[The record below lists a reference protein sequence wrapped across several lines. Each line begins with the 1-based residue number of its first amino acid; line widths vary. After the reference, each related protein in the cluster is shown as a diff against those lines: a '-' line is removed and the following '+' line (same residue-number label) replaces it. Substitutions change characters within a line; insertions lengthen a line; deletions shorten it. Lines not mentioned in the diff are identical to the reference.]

1 MRRLLNLCL
10 LLFFSAGLLA
20 QAPQAFSY
28 QAIVT
33 TEGGDLIQEQAVG
46 VQVDILD
53 GDINGPVI
61 YRETH
66 DVTTNMNGIYTL
78 NIGQGAQVQG
88 DFNAIDWGSGS
99 KYLSISQDVSGGSSF
114 EFVGAS
120 QLLSVPYALYADA
133 VEPIIYVQEGLDNPR
148 NVLDLTEEDPSF
160 IISVVY
166 QWIQGVPEDVFVEYN
181 NLPENTHLRL
191 VGELG
196 RFGVE
201 DRENFTA
208 RDTIFDGIRI
218 RTNELVRTDPN
229 VDLIPGDYTIDIVY
243 RTADRILGTVTYPFT
258 IRRGTPPD
266 PSSNCITGSTGDL
279 YTLVSP
285 EECESLESFISN
297 EIMFEAQGEEFLF
310 VELFDIVDPF
320 EIFFF
325 DDGERCNYDVRG
337 NFDVEDENFIYEGIR
352 IEMTVDDDEII
363 FEIMALRFVQG
374 SDDSEDIFCE
384 LRYRR

>member
-1 MRRLLNLCL
+1 MLRLFYLYV
-10 LLFFSAGLLA
+10 LLFLSVSLVA

-33 TEGGDLIQEQAVG
+33 TESGEVLQEQAVG
-46 VQVDILD
+46 VQVDIVD
-53 GDINGPVI
+53 GDINGPII

-66 DVTTNMNGIYTL
+66 TVTTNMNGIYTL
-78 NIGQGAQVQG
+78 NIGEGSQVQG
-88 DFNAIDWGSGS
+88 SFSDINWGSGS
-99 KYLSISQDVSGGSSF
+99 KYLSISQDASGGTDHQ
-114 EFVGAS
+114 FVGAS

-133 VEPIIYVQEGLDNPR
+133 VEPILYVQEGLDNPR
-148 NVLDLTEEDPSF
+148 NVLDLSEEDPSF

-181 NLPENTHLRL
+181 NLPDNTHLRL

-208 RDTIFDGIRI
+208 VDTIFDGIRI

-229 VDLIPGDYTIDIVY
+229 VDLIPGNYTFDIVY

-258 IRRGTPPD
+258 VSMGTPPD
-266 PSSNCITGSTGDL
+266 PSSNCITGSTGDV

-297 EIMFEAQGEEFLF
+297 EIMFEDQGEEFLF
-310 VELFDIVDPF
+310 VELFEIVDPF

-325 DDGERCNYDVRG
+325 DNGERCNYDVRG

-352 IEMTVDDDEII
+352 IEMTVDGDEVI
-363 FEIMALRFVQG
+363 FEIMAIRFVQG
-374 SDDSEDIFCE
+374 SDDSEDIFCT